1 MDYTIFYDK
10 GTKLYKT
17 VSFPCTSIKSFINS
31 FPTQPC
37 RTNKMI
43 WLTEDKNRALSYGSE
58 LKIFKL
64 KHDIELWNLMNPDLH
79 DFFIE
84 KIEDEEFTGLRNKI
98 LRIVSEGSSSIKLQS
113 INLYGLLTGSG
124 SYNVKKQLSILKT
137 IHSKIDTLND
147 IFFDEKTIAQVMIT
161 PDNKTFEDA
170 INEYI
175 EIGNKLSEEEKNL
188 TNQRLSIYGLDQLL
202 LKLMCFNEKTTSMS
216 KNIKGWYVP
225 SGTQTVWTE
234 FVDGKQVSDMGEI
247 ALFDCGDLIECSEE
261 TDKAMLRKKRK
272 TKKRKS
278 KKKRNKYTKHKNKK
292 KKFKKRTNKK

>member
-1 MDYTIFYDK
+1 M
-10 GTKLYKT
+10 L
-17 VSFPCTSIKSFINS
+17 
-31 FPTQPC
+31 
-37 RTNKMI
+37 

-64 KHDIELWNLMNPDLH
+64 KYDIELWNLMNPDLH

-84 KIEDEEFTGLRNKI
+84 KIEDEEFAGLRNKI
-98 LRIVSEGSSSIKLQS
+98 LRVVSEGSSNIKVQS

-137 IHSKIDTLND
+137 IHSKLDTLND
-147 IFFDEKTIAQVMIT
+147 IFFDGKTIAQVMIT
-161 PDNKTFEDA
+161 PDNKSFEDT

-175 EIGNKLSEEEKNL
+175 EIGNEFSEEEKNL
-188 TNQRLSIYGLDQLL
+188 QNQRLSIYGLDQLL

-234 FVDGKQVSDMGEI
+234 FVNGKQVSDMGEI
-247 ALFDCGDLIECSEE
+247 ALFDCGDLIECHEE

-272 TKKRKS
+272 SKKRKS
-278 KKKRNKYTKHKNKK
+278 KKRKS
-292 KKFKKRTNKK
+292 KKRKSKKRKSKSKKLIKY